1 MINLYLCL
9 PYRILFIK
17 KCAKIIIT
25 IMIMI
30 TILSDRH
37 EMYLGILNKLLLIKR
52 LILQHT
58 NMCEKYFNNIIT
70 NNSMRKR

>member
-9 PYRILFIK
+9 PYGILFIK

-37 EMYLGILNKLLLIKR
+37 EMYLDILNKLLLIKR
-52 LILQHT
+52 LILRHT
-58 NMCEKYFNNIIT
+58 NMCEKYFNNIIK